1 MMEEDDEEIQMV
13 NPENNDFEMDDD
25 EDDDL
30 DDFDDV
36 DGDDDDL
43 HLRLPVRGLF

>member
-1 MMEEDDEEIQMV
+1 MV

-30 DDFDDV
+30 DDFDEV
-36 DGDDDDL
+36 DEDGDDL